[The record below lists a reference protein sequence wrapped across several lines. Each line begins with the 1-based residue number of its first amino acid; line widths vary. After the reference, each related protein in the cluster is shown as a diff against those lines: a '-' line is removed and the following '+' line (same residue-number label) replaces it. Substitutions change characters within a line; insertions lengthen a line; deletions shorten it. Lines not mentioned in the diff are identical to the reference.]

1 MHMRLIDVPWQQL
14 SVSLDSGV
22 VCRLRSAV
30 NRDRKLLWD
39 IWGRRRM
46 GSGRRMEREKNNRL
60 DLDRRR
66 DCGNIVMEIKFWL
79 TQLFFFFFLRDVSIS
94 WAAHYSGLKVSFT
107 LISES
112 WPNRKSITIQ
122 HNLDLSIW
130 HMLTFPEWEK
140 LTHTVLYYAI
150 FETCSMLKMNSI
162 IYHHLRVLH
171 DDWHPHTL
179 NYPKT

>member
-30 NRDRKLLWD
+30 DGDRKLLWD

-46 GSGRRMEREKNNRL
+46 GSGRRMEREKNNRP

-79 TQLFFFFFLRDVSIS
+79 AQLFFFSSRCVYLMSCPLEWLKSFFYSYQRVLTKWEIHHNSTQS
-94 WAAHYSGLKVSFT
+94 WFEHLTYVDFSRV
-107 LISES
+107 
-112 WPNRKSITIQ
+112 RK
-122 HNLDLSIW
+122 
-130 HMLTFPEWEK
+130 
-140 LTHTVLYYAI
+140 THTYSNLLRYLWNMQYA
-150 FETCSMLKMNSI
+150 
-162 IYHHLRVLH
+162 
-171 DDWHPHTL
+171 
-179 NYPKT
+179 